1 MKVEITMKKYV
12 KPYLDIVEFEKD
24 DIITEST
31 EETTVYDGDIGDEPE
46 LNFGTAPQGQTALA
60 SEDGHDLNSP
70 AASHDTTVSTGTD
83 YFFVP

>member
-1 MKVEITMKKYV
+1 MKKYV

-31 EETTVYDGDIGDEPE
+31 EETTVPDGDIGGGESE
-46 LNFGTAPQGQTALA
+46 LNLGTAPQGQTAPA

>member
-1 MKVEITMKKYV
+1 MKKYV

-31 EETTVYDGDIGDEPE
+31 EETTVPDGVIGNEPE
-46 LNFGTAPQGQTALA
+46 PEWNLGTAPQGQTALA